1 MDISIIISTYN
12 RRKIFDQTLL
22 CAIDSVKHLRAEII
36 IVNDVNGEELIIP
49 ESQHV
54 PITVVR
60 NTKPGVASKRNLG
73 ARLAKSNLLLFLDND
88 ILISGDSIDHIIRL
102 HAEAENI
109 SVNPNWIYPASLTS
123 QLSKTAFGR
132 FMIQYNLVSF
142 KGWYSHSTWRDGE
155 LFRSESVASFHLS
168 VSKDN
173 FIKSGGYNEN
183 FAEAGFEDYDF
194 PLRLKKISISFFID
208 TRIHVF
214 HNEEDMITLES
225 WLIRQQRGAFTRKE
239 AVSLGYTELE
249 LHYGF
254 FKIIAFSAISVFR
267 PVLLIIFKGLAHK
280 ISFDALSFRLILLLQ
295 AQSIYRGYSH
305 KVLHK

>member
-1 MDISIIISTYN
+1 MDISIIIPTYN
-12 RRKIFDQTLL
+12 RREIFDQTLG
-22 CAIDSVKHLRAEII
+22 CAIDAVKHLQAEII
-36 IVNDVNGEELIIP
+36 IVNDVNGEGLIIP
-49 ESQHV
+49 EIQHV

-60 NTKPGVASKRNLG
+60 NTKSGVASKRNLG
-73 ARLAKSNLLLFLDND
+73 ASLAKSNLLLFLDND
-88 ILISGDSIDHIIRL
+88 ILISRDSVDHIIEL
-102 HAEAENI
+102 HAETENI
-109 SVNPNWIYPASLTS
+109 TVNPNWIYPPSLAS
-123 QLSKTAFGR
+123 QLSLTAFGR
-132 FMIQYNLVSF
+132 FMILHNLVSF
-142 KGWYSHSTWRDGE
+142 KGWYSHSSWRDDE

-168 VSKDN
+168 ISRDN

-194 PLRLKKISISFFID
+194 PLRLKKINISFFID

-239 AVSLGYTELE
+239 AVSLGYAELK

-254 FKIIAFSAISVFR
+254 FKIILFCSIRAFR
-267 PVLLIIFKGLAHK
+267 PVLLIILKALAQK
-280 ISFDALSFRLILLLQ
+280 TSFDTLSFRLILLLQ

>member
-1 MDISIIISTYN
+1 M
-12 RRKIFDQTLL
+12 
-22 CAIDSVKHLRAEII
+22 
-36 IVNDVNGEELIIP
+36 IVINDVNGEELIIP
-49 ESQHV
+49 ENHPV

-88 ILISGDSIDHIIRL
+88 ILISADSINHIIKL
-102 HAEAENI
+102 HAETENI

-132 FMIQYNLVSF
+132 FMILYNLVSF
-142 KGWYSHSTWRDGE
+142 KGWYNHSTWRDGE

-168 VSKDN
+168 ISKDN

-194 PLRLKKISISFFID
+194 PLRLKRINISFFID

-225 WLIRQQRGAFTRKE
+225 WLVRQQRGAFTRKE
-239 AVSLGYTELE
+239 AVSLGYTELK

-254 FKIIAFSAISVFR
+254 FKIITFSATRVFR
-267 PVLLIIFKGLAHK
+267 PVLLIILKGLAYK